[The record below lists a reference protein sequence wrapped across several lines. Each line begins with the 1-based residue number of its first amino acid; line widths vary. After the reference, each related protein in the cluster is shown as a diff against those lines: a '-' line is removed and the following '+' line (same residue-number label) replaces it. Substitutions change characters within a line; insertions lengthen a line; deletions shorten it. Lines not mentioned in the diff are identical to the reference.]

1 MEPIQHDK
9 LKELA
14 MANGGPCVSIYMPLR
29 WAPDERDKNRIRL
42 KNMINAAQDNLE
54 KEFKLG
60 TSESEKLLAPA
71 AALIE
76 GGRFKGIGGD
86 GLALFLSNTVEEQ
99 ISAPLEFEE
108 MLRIANQFHLQPL
121 LKLFD
126 TGNQYY
132 LLALSQGSI
141 RLFKGDRFQLKPLM
155 LGDDVP
161 ESLES
166 ALFEDD
172 PEKRLQ
178 WHSSTGSDGT
188 PGDRPASF
196 HGHGVTNKEED
207 KDQIL
212 RYFNKVDDG
221 IMQIIAGDELPMLLA
236 GVEYLLP
243 IYRKASSYPH
253 LVNEELRGNVEH
265 LTAEELYQQA
275 WQQMSLR
282 HDQWRQKQLDEYAEL
297 EDSALATDSLEKIVP
312 AASYGQVKTLF
323 VAESR
328 SRWGRFDK
336 ESGEVTTGDMTSAD
350 SIDLVNYAAVQTV
363 LNGGQI
369 LIMEEGTMPTGK
381 PAAALLRYSSS

>member
-1 MEPIQHDK
+1 
-9 LKELA
+9 
-14 MANGGPCVSIYMPLR
+14 
-29 WAPDERDKNRIRL
+29 
-42 KNMINAAQDNLE
+42 
-54 KEFKLG
+54 
-60 TSESEKLLAPA
+60 
-71 AALIE
+71 
-76 GGRFKGIGGD
+76 
-86 GLALFLSNTVEEQ
+86 
-99 ISAPLEFEE
+99 
-108 MLRIANQFHLQPL
+108 
-121 LKLFD
+121 
-126 TGNQYY
+126 
-132 LLALSQGSI
+132 
-141 RLFKGDRFQLKPLM
+141 M

-161 ESLES
+161 QSLES

-253 LVNEELRGNVEH
+253 LVDEELRGNVEH

-381 PAAALLRYSSS
+381 LAAALLRYSSS